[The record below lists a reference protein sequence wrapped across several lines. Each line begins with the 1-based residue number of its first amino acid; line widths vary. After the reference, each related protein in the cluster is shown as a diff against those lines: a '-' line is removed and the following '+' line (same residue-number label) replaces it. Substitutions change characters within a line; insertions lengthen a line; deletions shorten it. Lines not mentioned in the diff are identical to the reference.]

1 MLLAKF
7 RLRHRDPNLFYV
19 TMEVVVRGPGGGAP
33 ARRLLV
39 LDDHACPAELQQCR
53 PRGEARF
60 SVGVRRGGL
69 LRVHD
74 SILMPGVSAASGL
87 QEESST
93 LKIGILFLSPVAQEG
108 LFMFLSFPFPVAVQ
122 VAAGVVPHDGGGAGA
137 AAPQLLQ
144 QQGEPQELRG
154 ARGQQEPVHRPA
166 ARGRRVPAAGAER
179 VAAGLPPQLRLRPA
193 QKHVTQR
200 LPQSEGKDNSFRFS
214 TPFILMSVP
223 GTVRFLCV
231 LYLMWCCHLPCRRR
245 GDTA

>member
-87 QEESST
+87 QEEFSP

-154 ARGQQEPVHRPA
+154 ARGQQEPVQRPA

-193 QKHVTQR
+193 QKR
-200 LPQSEGKDNSFRFS
+200 LIHSQPEVKSKFKQKAINNRCL
-214 TPFILMSVP
+214 LML
-223 GTVRFLCV
+223 VR
-231 LYLMWCCHLPCRRR
+231 
-245 GDTA
+245 